1 MLCEGEL
8 LILIA
13 ITQGKD
19 DVKTKPHRPTYS
31 TRVVII
37 QELTMYFQ
45 IIFFCSE
52 IK

>member
-1 MLCEGEL
+1 MLCGGEL

-31 TRVVII
+31 T
-37 QELTMYFQ
+37 
-45 IIFFCSE
+45 
-52 IK
+52 